1 MADKIGPLAIEN
13 GPTQDQI
20 DEWKAKFGE
29 IYVAKFSEEEKY
41 IYRPLRRL
49 EYKQILALG
58 QTDNKSFAEE
68 KIVSMCAIWP
78 ALEAAKIPTLK
89 AGTINTLVEL
99 IMEASNFGIKEEPT
113 KL

>member
-1 MADKIGPLAIEN
+1 VYI
-13 GPTQDQI
+13 
-20 DEWKAKFGE
+20 AKF
-29 IYVAKFSEEEKY
+29 ADDEKY
-41 IYRPLRRL
+41 IYRPLKRF

-68 KIVSMCAIWP
+68 KIVSMCVVWP
-78 ALEAAKIPTLK
+78 VLEAIKIPTLK

-99 IMEASNFGIKEEPT
+99 IMESSNFGIKEEPT